1 MGIAFGV
8 FGLAVYF
15 LLLWRMTAMGYR
27 LAMVRRDPLGLMVLG
42 VIMATLLQWTNG
54 NLYSVC
60 WLLWFVVGA
69 GDGLLS
75 RREAEVAVAAPAEES
90 EPTFAWRKPG
100 EPRRVVRL

>member
-1 MGIAFGV
+1 
-8 FGLAVYF
+8 
-15 LLLWRMTAMGYR
+15 
-27 LAMVRRDPLGLMVLG
+27 MVLG

-75 RREAEVAVAAPAEES
+75 RQDADVVVSSPAEES
-90 EPTFAWRKPG
+90 APTFAWRKPG
-100 EPRRVVRL
+100 ESRRVARI